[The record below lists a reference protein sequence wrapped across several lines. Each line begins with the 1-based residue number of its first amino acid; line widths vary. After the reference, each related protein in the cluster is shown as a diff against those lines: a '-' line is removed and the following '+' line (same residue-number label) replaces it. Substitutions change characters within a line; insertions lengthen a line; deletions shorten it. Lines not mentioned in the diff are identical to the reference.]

1 MDFSKLLE
9 RRHIDISS
17 SKVLLDMKTSF
28 QSALGPVESAR
39 TCSQFLQL
47 ENFQDMFSLLWN
59 SPAAHKCFE
68 FKGPLSSLKMEEA
81 SQLFREQGNK
91 EYKSGNFEEALRLY
105 NLGILMAPHPK
116 LPSTGNDGQN
126 GDGGKKGNQKG
137 ASEFESLALGYAN
150 RSAIFLGLKDY
161 KRCLVDIDLALK
173 FGYPNHLRSKLIE
186 RKERCVKEKKTSRA
200 DDFSIKS
207 VNAKTPPKLARVNPD
222 VPAFSSSLK
231 VIHSQER
238 GRHVV
243 TTRDI
248 PPGEILAVDRG
259 YVSFIRYNHTIM
271 QACSECLM
279 RCEGQIIPCP
289 DCLAVF
295 CSEDCR
301 TKGLAGLHA
310 RECKILP
317 YLMDLQI
324 DDEEVCNAFRTI
336 IHTTFRELKEKLP
349 ALQREA
355 KELPPEK
362 FGFDENGIYSSS
374 DYRSVYHISAY
385 SNKKPNVKLYNY
397 CIIAFIL
404 TKILNESKSFFI
416 DESGNV
422 FDPSDE
428 DYIVTGTALLYQF
441 AHNSVFFEVSD
452 MKLCTQTNKT
462 DNQGIG
468 SALFPSVWLIRH
480 ACNPNAAHYNIGS
493 VRVVRSVMSI
503 PKGSEV
509 SLLYSEGYQHLP
521 LSARKAFLQAR
532 GIKCSCQA
540 CLENWPTE
548 AELPEEMKMK
558 CVKCSDPVVEIDFQ
572 PACMRCNIQY
582 AKTSAS
588 QKDSTVKKF
597 WSTVDEVTDAERK
610 YEKVL
615 AKIGRGNELTRT
627 DFQNISNFIIA
638 MEKHVSLPCRAFC
651 RTRTVMMQYFMRE

>member
-1 MDFSKLLE
+1 MDFNKLFE
-9 RRHIDISS
+9 RKHIDISS
-17 SKVLLDMKTSF
+17 SKILLDMKTSF

-47 ENFQDMFSLLWN
+47 ENFQEMFTLLWN

-68 FKGPLSSLKMEEA
+68 FKGPLRPMKVEEA
-81 SQLFREQGNK
+81 SKLCREQGNK
-91 EYKSGNFEEALRLY
+91 FYKLGNFDEALKLY
-105 NLGILMAPHPK
+105 NLGILLAPHPK
-116 LPSTGNDGQN
+116 LPFTSKNGQN
-126 GDGGKKGNQKG
+126 GDGGKNGDEKG
-137 ASEFESLALGYAN
+137 SSDFESLALGYAN
-150 RSAIFLGLKDY
+150 RSAIFFSLKDY

-173 FGYPNHLRSKLIE
+173 YGYPNHLRSKLIE
-186 RKERCVKEKKTSRA
+186 RKERCVKEQKKSRV
-200 DDFSIKS
+200 DNFIIKS
-207 VNAKTPPKLARVNPD
+207 VNAKCPPKLARVNPD
-222 VPAFSSSLK
+222 VPAFSSFLK
-231 VIHSQER
+231 VIHTKER

-248 PPGEILAVDRG
+248 PPGEVIAVDSG
-259 YVSFIRYNHTIM
+259 YVSFIRYNQTMM

-279 RCEGQIIPCP
+279 RCEGQALPCP
-289 DCLAVF
+289 DCLTVF

-301 TKGLAGLHA
+301 TKGLAGVHA

-317 YLMDLQI
+317 YLMELQI
-324 DDEEVCNAFRTI
+324 SDEEVCNAFRTI
-336 IHTTFRELKEKLP
+336 IHTTFRALREKLP
-349 ALQREA
+349 VLQREA

-385 SNKKPNVKLYNY
+385 NNKKPIVKLYNY

-404 TKILNESKSFFI
+404 TKILHRSKSFFI
-416 DESGNV
+416 DELGNA

-428 DYIVTGTALLYQF
+428 DYIATGTALLYQF

-452 MKLCTQTNKT
+452 MKVCTQTNKT
-462 DNQGIG
+462 DNQGVG

-509 SLLYSEGYQHLP
+509 TLLYSEGYQHLP
-521 LSARKAFLQAR
+521 LSTRKAFLQAR

-540 CLENWPTE
+540 CTENWLTE
-548 AELPEEMKMK
+548 AELPEDMKMK
-558 CVKCSDPVVEIDFQ
+558 CVKCSDPIVEIDFQ
-572 PACMRCNIQY
+572 PACMGCNIQY

-588 QKDSTVKKF
+588 QKDPTVRKF
-597 WSTVDEVTDAERK
+597 WSAVEEVSSAEHK

-615 AKIGRGNELTRT
+615 AKIGRGNELSIT
-627 DFQNISNFIIA
+627 DLQNISNFIIA
-638 MEKHVSLPCRAFC
+638 IEKHVSLPCRAFC
-651 RTRTVMMQYFMRE
+651 KTRTVMMQYFMRE